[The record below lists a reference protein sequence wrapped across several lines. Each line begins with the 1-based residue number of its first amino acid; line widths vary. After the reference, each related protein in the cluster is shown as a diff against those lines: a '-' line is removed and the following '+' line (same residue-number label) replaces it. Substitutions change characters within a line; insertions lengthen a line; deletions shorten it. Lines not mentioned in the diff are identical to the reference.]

1 MGSQST
7 VRTVF
12 LLALMGGWLIVG
24 ASLMYLFPLLADLLV
39 SSERTHVWM
48 QTLSRSG
55 YNPMLAVV
63 AGGIT
68 LIITVIGNIIWHQR
82 SEGKI

>member
-1 MGSQST
+1 MSSQST
-7 VRTVF
+7 VKTVF

-55 YNPMLAVV
+55 YNPMLAFVG
-63 AGGIT
+63 GGIT
-68 LIITVIGNIIWHQR
+68 LVITILGNIVWHQR
-82 SEGKI
+82 FEGKL